1 MSTVFG
7 QQVYMEG
14 YSQCLIF
21 RDLFLIFVDK
31 LRYGWLYA
39 CNCWCREMDN
49 TPLLFTTI
57 GVSFSLVCE
66 CDAVGMDR
74 GTRFHFQLLKVYK
87 GVQSCGTKD
96 WYAWSLKVD

>member
-1 MSTVFG
+1 
-7 QQVYMEG
+7 
-14 YSQCLIF
+14 
-21 RDLFLIFVDK
+21 
-31 LRYGWLYA
+31 
-39 CNCWCREMDN
+39 MDN